1 MMYTDK
7 QLLEDIKI
15 DNITINI
22 KNNVMAT
29 NHYLNQ
35 GFDPVH

>member
-7 QLLEDIKI
+7 QLIEDIKNDKI
-15 DNITINI
+15 IINI
-22 KNNVMAT
+22 KNNVRAT